1 MEKKFSVD
9 GVSYTATGENLPS
22 EEDWKYAVNG
32 HWEHKNLVESRK
44 FLEERNS
51 FIQAAQSKKLT
62 LFQYLLFLTD
72 SNKSRQSNFVSNDVS
87 TLRTF
92 SGEIDDDLGIARN
105 VTFKGETEF
114 EQLPA
119 LSLTEAYRTL
129 PFGKDEFT
137 ALVVGRFI
145 AHHQHGM
152 HPPLPYSN
160 QEELEAWLKTVDLQ
174 NDSKRVSEFIDAMIE
189 TAQKFAGKF
198 VTDEAEIMR
207 TQTLRE
213 LPDMKVE
220 WEKRAIDPSR
230 LELISGDQTADT
242 RLQIV
247 LQELAEEAY
256 ATAQMRKSKKG
267 ESFFTFLKNLL
278 PKRHEA
284 VLLTP
289 EDAEKAI

>member
-1 MEKKFSVD
+1 MENKFKLD

-22 EEDWKYAVNG
+22 EKDWKDAVEG
-32 HWEHKNLVESRK
+32 HWEHKNLVQSRK

-51 FIQAAQSKKLT
+51 LIQAAQSKKLT
-62 LFQYLLFLTD
+62 LLQHFLFLTD
-72 SNKSRQSNFVSNDVS
+72 SDKSRQNNFANEDVSN
-87 TLRTF
+87 LRTF
-92 SGEIDDDLGIARN
+92 TTEIEDELGIARN

-114 EQLPA
+114 EELPA
-119 LSLTEAYRTL
+119 LTLTEAYRTL

-137 ALVVGRFI
+137 TLVVGRFI

-160 QEELEAWLKTVDLQ
+160 QEEFEAWLKTVDLR

-189 TAQKFAGKF
+189 TARKFDGKF

-207 TQTLRE
+207 IQTLRE

-220 WEKRAIDPSR
+220 WDKKAADPSR
-230 LELISGDQTADT
+230 LELISGEQTADS
-242 RLQIV
+242 RLQAV

-256 ATAQMRKSKKG
+256 TTAQMRESKKG
-267 ESFFTFLKNLL
+267 ESFFTLLKGLF
-278 PKRHEA
+278 KRHEA
-284 VLLTP
+284 ILLTP
-289 EDAEKAI
+289 EDAKAI

>member
-1 MEKKFSVD
+1 MEKEFRLD
-9 GVSYTATGENLPS
+9 DVSYVATGENLPS
-22 EEDWKYAVNG
+22 EKDWKDAVEG

-44 FLEERNS
+44 FLQERNS
-51 FIQAAQSKKLT
+51 FIQAAQSKKLG
-62 LFQYLLFLTD
+62 LLQYLLFLAD
-72 SNKSRQSNFVSNDVS
+72 SDKFRQSNFVSNDLS

-92 SGEIDDDLGIARN
+92 SGEIEDDLGIGRN

-114 EQLPA
+114 EELPA
-119 LSLTEAYRTL
+119 LTLTEAYRTL
-129 PFGKDEFT
+129 SFGKDEFT
-137 ALVVGRFI
+137 TLVVGRFI

-160 QEELEAWLKTVDLQ
+160 QEELEAWLKTVDLR

-189 TAQKFAGKF
+189 TARKFDGKF

-207 TQTLRE
+207 IQTLRE

-220 WEKRAIDPSR
+220 WDKKAADPSR
-230 LELISGDQTADT
+230 LELISGEQTADS
-242 RLQIV
+242 RLQAV

-256 ATAQMRKSKKG
+256 TTAQMRESKKG
-267 ESFFTFLKNLL
+267 ESFLEQLKGLFNRN
-278 PKRHEA
+278 KA

-289 EDAEKAI
+289 EDARAI